1 MDDQAIINKARKISD
16 PEVRDDYLRLACGDD
31 RERLDRIKKL
41 LNEELGDPISED
53 PGLAQESSHE
63 RMETQIFKG
72 DSSSSLLGKRIGP
85 YKILQEIGEGGMG
98 SVFMAE
104 QEKPVRRRVALKIV
118 KPGKADKQIVA
129 RFEAERQALAMMD
142 HPNIA
147 KVLDAG
153 QTEDGSP
160 YLVMELVQGIP
171 ITKYCDQ
178 NKLTP
183 IERLKLFVPICK
195 AIQHAHQKGILHRD
209 LKPANVLVCIQ
220 DGKPVPKVIDFG
232 LAKPLQHQVKLTD
245 KTMFTEF
252 GQVMG
257 TVQYMSP
264 EQAVLDALDVDTR
277 SDIYSLGVMLY
288 ELLSGSTPV
297 DQDTLKKNAL
307 LEVLQIIRE
316 QDPPRPSIRL
326 NSSKEQLVTISE
338 QRQIQ
343 PSRLEQILRNELDW
357 VVMKALEKDRTRRY
371 DSAND
376 FALDIERY
384 LNGEAVIARPPT
396 LLYRTSKYIRR
407 NKGLLATVASIAAAL
422 ILVVM
427 VIGWQNAEA
436 ERLRIAELVGT
447 TIDTLETNR
456 GPAIAIILEELDAL
470 SRNPALPQN
479 QVESELKD
487 RIENASGEQKHN
499 LAYGLAQYGQVEIDT
514 ILEGILDLEFDPDEI
529 DNVVNALR
537 HDRSNSVEKLKSMAL
552 DESESKNWNNKSR
565 LAIIALYLG
574 EKSLAAEMLRDG
586 PENIQP
592 KLKLPTWCQIF
603 GTKPMIFRVDPRR
616 CETHPDH

>member
-1 MDDQAIINKARKISD
+1 
-16 PEVRDDYLRLACGDD
+16 
-31 RERLDRIKKL
+31 
-41 LNEELGDPISED
+41 
-53 PGLAQESSHE
+53 
-63 RMETQIFKG
+63 
-72 DSSSSLLGKRIGP
+72 
-85 YKILQEIGEGGMG
+85 
-98 SVFMAE
+98 
-104 QEKPVRRRVALKIV
+104 
-118 KPGKADKQIVA
+118 
-129 RFEAERQALAMMD
+129 
-142 HPNIA
+142 
-147 KVLDAG
+147 
-153 QTEDGSP
+153 
-160 YLVMELVQGIP
+160 
-171 ITKYCDQ
+171 
-178 NKLTP
+178 
-183 IERLKLFVPICK
+183 
-195 AIQHAHQKGILHRD
+195 
-209 LKPANVLVCIQ
+209 
-220 DGKPVPKVIDFG
+220 
-232 LAKPLQHQVKLTD
+232 
-245 KTMFTEF
+245 MFTEF

-396 LLYRTSKYIRR
+396 LLYRTSKYVRR
-407 NKGLLATVASIAAAL
+407 HKGLLATVAAIATAL

-537 HDRSNSVEKLKSMAL
+537 HDRSNSVEKLKSIQQAYRG
-552 DESESKNWNNKSR
+552 S
-565 LAIIALYLG
+565 IA
-574 EKSLAAEMLRDG
+574 DG
-586 PENIQP
+586 A
-592 KLKLPTWCQIF
+592 
-603 GTKPMIFRVDPRR
+603 G
-616 CETHPDH
+616 